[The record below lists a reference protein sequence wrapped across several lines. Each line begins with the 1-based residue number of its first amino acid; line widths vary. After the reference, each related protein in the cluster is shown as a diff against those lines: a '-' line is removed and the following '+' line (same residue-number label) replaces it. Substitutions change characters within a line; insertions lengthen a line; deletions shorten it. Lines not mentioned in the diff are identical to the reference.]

1 MNANQAEISKLKDQ
15 IEEAKAEYENYENFI
30 ENGQFSDYGTE
41 KHFEAFMD
49 EIVFAPECEPG
60 TIKIA
65 YGGDYLTYSVYRVLG
80 AVDSVALSE
89 FRAEWAQSQ
98 QEGLEAEIEKLQN
111 EIADL
116 LTENDN

>member
-1 MNANQAEISKLKDQ
+1 MNANQTEIDRLKGQ
-15 IEEAKAEYENYENFI
+15 IKEAQEEYENYENFL
-30 ENGQFSDYGTE
+30 ENGQFKNYGTE
-41 KHFEAFMD
+41 KCFEEFMD

-80 AVDSVALSE
+80 AVDPVALSE
-89 FRAEWAQSQ
+89 FRNEWAQSQ
-98 QEGLEAEIEKLQN
+98 QEDLEAEIEKLQN
-111 EIADL
+111 EIANL

>member
-1 MNANQAEISKLKDQ
+1 MSTNQEISKLKDQ
-15 IEEAKAEYENYENFI
+15 IEEAREEYEKYESFI

-41 KHFEAFMD
+41 KSFEEFMD
-49 EIVFAPECEPG
+49 EIAFAPECEEG

-80 AVDSVALSE
+80 AVDPVALSE
-89 FRAEWAQSQ
+89 FRAEWAQLQ
-98 QEGLEAEIEKLQN
+98 QETLEAEIEKLQN

-116 LTENDN
+116 LTENNN